1 MIILNLMSNI
11 FEYNQFQTA
20 KDQTI
25 LHNSYHMIYITSKNV
40 IYIYMLYYNV
50 ILQCYIT

>member
-40 IYIYMLYYNV
+40 IYIY
-50 ILQCYIT
+50 ICYITMLSCNAI